1 MTAIEIKAK
10 EQELIREINNDT
22 TLLESALKYVK
33 KLKRAKAQ
41 LPCQFTRE
49 EKENILLKG
58 EQDAAKGLGILHEDF
73 EKEFGAW

>member
-73 EKEFGAW
+73 EKEFRAW